1 MLQPTY
7 PNQPWHE
14 IIPNLWMGGHDYGD
28 LYDPTPAIVAGEFD
42 SVVSLYHRD
51 GHGPNDGIPHTF
63 LRIVDGDLDGD
74 ELDMVRSIAERVADE
89 VRTGRKVLVRC
100 QAGLNRSGLVVAFTL
115 TRLGFTPHE
124 AIRRIRAQRSP
135 HALFNAEFVRYV
147 LHEDGVRA

>member
-42 SVVSLYHRD
+42 SVVSLYQRD
-51 GHGPNDGIPHTF
+51 GHGPDAGIPHTV
-63 LRIVDGDLDGD
+63 LRIIDGDLDD
-74 ELDMVRSIAERVADE
+74 NELDTVRSIADRVADD
-89 VRTGRKVLVRC
+89 VRDGRKVLVRC

-124 AIRRIRAQRSP
+124 AIRRIRRQRSP
-135 HALFNAEFVRYV
+135 HALFNAEFVRYI
-147 LHEDGVRA
+147 LHEGGVRA